1 MRRYAIAL
9 AVALAGCIPPP
20 KQAGGL
26 RDIDHGG
33 LEHRVKVL
41 CRIKA
46 SEFCPVEP
54 TLGTSSPD
62 ARSTR

>member
-1 MRRYAIAL
+1 MRCYAIAL
-9 AVALAGCIPPP
+9 AVALVGCIPPP

-26 RDIDHGG
+26 REIDHRG
-33 LEHRVKVL
+33 LEHRMKVL

-54 TLGTSSPD
+54 ALGTSSPD
-62 ARSTR
+62 ARLTR